1 MNADSSRVVLTC
13 SGAEKPQGNRVKRK
27 VPQLNSFDVLP
38 PDAVPPES
46 AQPEIIH
53 ALALAMLSLT
63 RAMID
68 RGHWDGL
75 RLGLSN
81 TEIRA
86 MGRIAEADGVSAG
99 QLGETLALTTGSVTA
114 LIDRLVADGMVER
127 QRNPT
132 DRRAV
137 RLVLT
142 EKGTTGMRTLYTDFQ
157 LVIADATAHL
167 PHTEIE
173 RLSELLREL
182 APKIRPSA

>member
-1 MNADSSRVVLTC
+1 M
-13 SGAEKPQGNRVKRK
+13 KRK

-68 RGHWDGL
+68 RGPWDGL

-167 PHTEIE
+167 PHIEID